1 VRHQATST
9 IYNILKLQFWR
20 GWHLQAVNIDL
31 GAVLD
36 LRASFSLYVKDAMSN
51 INFFELAATKKPSVR
66 EYEGTMEGKKE
77 RKFRVEDSC

>member
-31 GAVLD
+31 GA
-36 LRASFSLYVKDAMSN
+36 ALYVKDAMSN
-51 INFFELAATKKPSVR
+51 FNFFEAAATKKSSVR

-77 RKFRVEDSC
+77 RKFRVESS